1 MSKFVISD
9 ESVKNSHGFYLQ
21 NSGGDF
27 TRFSNNPVMLLE
39 HDPKDVIGKWVNLAI
54 NGARITADAIFDKDS
69 AKGAEVAGQVERD
82 YLIGAS
88 VGIIVKRAEWRI
100 NPLSNEE
107 ELYVTEWELLEVSVV
122 SMPANPVALKVY
134 SDAVTPVAD
143 TELSAH
149 LDKIA
154 KLSMTNIERMNIV
167 PTLTTEALTVLGLN
181 AEDSAFKASAAI
193 VKMAADLKQ
202 AQDDLD
208 AMKRAREDEAKAR
221 AEALVSNALAAGK
234 ITADRKEAFI
244 KLALSDYAAAEAT
257 LSAIPGKTTYGNR
270 ITPTA
275 SLSSTASVHDDWNY
289 HDWKKN
295 DPAGLENLRVNNP
308 DEYASILKKSR
319 K

>member
-1 MSKFVISD
+1 
-9 ESVKNSHGFYLQ
+9 
-21 NSGGDF
+21 
-27 TRFSNNPVMLLE
+27 
-39 HDPKDVIGKWVNLAI
+39 
-54 NGARITADAIFDKDS
+54 
-69 AKGAEVAGQVERD
+69 
-82 YLIGAS
+82 
-88 VGIIVKRAEWRI
+88 
-100 NPLSNEE
+100 
-107 ELYVTEWELLEVSVV
+107 
-122 SMPANPVALKVY
+122 
-134 SDAVTPVAD
+134 
-143 TELSAH
+143 
-149 LDKIA
+149 
-154 KLSMTNIERMNIV
+154 MNIA

-208 AMKRAREDEAKAR
+208 AMKRAREDEVKAR

-244 KLALSDYAAAEAT
+244 KLALSDYAAAESA
-257 LSAIPGKTTYGNR
+257 LSAIPSKTTYGNR